1 MTLLSLP
8 NEVLSSIVNEL
19 DSLKDIHAVA
29 STSHYLEKV
38 CNSGCISSRRLY
50 ELYKPTV
57 PYIHRHMLL
66 AAVKARQLADAT
78 QGSRIRKLWLNDAVL
93 LGIKGLC
100 DLALEIA
107 PLIYQDL
114 RAVLVF
120 QEGSL
125 AWGETFVNEHG
136 NKEAI
141 DATNFLTSS
150 IGIRKSLVHLE
161 IYMQLFHDTFDAQ
174 AEDISSPTPVHR
186 SFGEMAALDT
196 RQIRVEYFE
205 HCVPEGDFSN
215 MLGHANFQLVAI
227 MITLPVF
234 GEAVEA
240 ALADSSKVGPLDIPG
255 TSNTILGIRGRLE
268 DSILHRGLGSIRRC
282 VEGTD
287 LDAIQSFVTAMIK
300 ALRCPEH
307 KWRSIMYDI
316 RKVKRRDHQRCL
328 LDDDYGESED
338 EDEEEVFDH
347 AIWDDSAAEDDTDV
361 ESPDFLYRGGFCP
374 TPEEDPGSYR
384 NRSEEENR

>member
-1 MTLLSLP
+1 
-8 NEVLSSIVNEL
+8 
-19 DSLKDIHAVA
+19 
-29 STSHYLEKV
+29 
-38 CNSGCISSRRLY
+38 
-50 ELYKPTV
+50 
-57 PYIHRHMLL
+57 MLL

-78 QGSRIRKLWLNDAVL
+78 QGSRIRKLWLNDAVFG
-93 LGIKGLC
+93 GIKGLC
-100 DLALEIA
+100 DLALEVA

-150 IGIRKSLVHLE
+150 IGIRKSLLHLE

-196 RQIRVEYFE
+196 RQIRVEYLE
-205 HCVPEGDFSN
+205 HCVPEGDFSY
-215 MLGHANFQLVAI
+215 MLSHANFQLVA
-227 MITLPVF
+227 MWITLPVF
-234 GEAVEA
+234 GEAVKA

-255 TSNTILGIRGRLE
+255 TSNAILGIRGRLE
-268 DSILHRGLGSIRRC
+268 DCIVHRGLGSIRRC
-282 VEGTD
+282 VGGTD

-300 ALRCPEH
+300 ALRRPEH

-316 RKVKRRDHQRCL
+316 RKVKRRDHQMCL
-328 LDDDYGESED
+328 LDGGYGEWED
-338 EDEEEVFDH
+338 EDEEVFDH

-374 TPEEDPGSYR
+374 TPEEDPDWCR